1 MRWRFV
7 AFAIKDKSLFFCSL
21 LPVTKLVGCSWD
33 QAHSWSSSPPPLGH
47 STQLSWCHQDN
58 RKAVF
63 VASQDVRSIVW
74 TAQEYACI
82 LSIDVQGL
90 DTSLF
95 GLLHWEVKT
104 EEDIMPLLRNIDAQ
118 WRKREEK
125 EIFQTWDLNPHSWW
139 SGGSWLLYQLCC
151 PTARFPQ
158 AGSFSQSQVLL
169 CVQMTD
175 CPGARQQVQLPVP
188 PGLWQV
194 ALHARVNK

>member
-1 MRWRFV
+1 
-7 AFAIKDKSLFFCSL
+7 
-21 LPVTKLVGCSWD
+21 
-33 QAHSWSSSPPPLGH
+33 
-47 STQLSWCHQDN
+47 
-58 RKAVF
+58 
-63 VASQDVRSIVW
+63 
-74 TAQEYACI
+74 
-82 LSIDVQGL
+82 
-90 DTSLF
+90 
-95 GLLHWEVKT
+95 
-104 EEDIMPLLRNIDAQ
+104 MPLLRNIDAQ

-194 ALHARVNK
+194 ALHARVNKQDWLSCRWTSHQKTMIRNQHSLFYTAGIAFWCVWYRYMEFFFPSLFSYLFSQSGRKHADPSMSTFSTLVLQKELEITMQSTGVFLT